1 MLSNMLE
8 DWRFQ
13 HSPHVEIGG
22 LRSYAGTQLLCKTES
37 GYEVALGSLCVAS
50 NSQMEPLTSEKQAAL
65 VRFADMLSAELITT
79 SQINRERQRRLM
91 GDLISKVQAEATAD
105 NVEEMVQAII
115 QRVYPDAQ
123 ISIQSPTNSC
133 ISLRGHPPVAHEDF
147 QDGMWEDS
155 DYIEL
160 AIESMN
166 QEKLHSDQ
174 TVRAI
179 AYQCIS
185 APISKYLVV
194 ETTKV
199 QLVFD
204 DIDAWFIE
212 RCSLLV
218 NKLFQERSIRE
229 AVEIKDRFFR
239 GITHQLRTPIHG
251 ILGSCELLNEE
262 LTALNVFSTSVTPKN
277 GTSKAAVP
285 ENASSYLGT
294 IKSSGEELMST
305 INNMLKL
312 NRWSQI
318 ANTPPIQSS
327 YDLRQ
332 LESELCND
340 IPQLVPECELSRVL
354 LYFHN
359 EIPDEASL
367 VLVDASL
374 LIECLQSLLVNA
386 VQYTSYG
393 GSVVVVI
400 STDPAFSTLCFDVI
414 DTGCGIKPEDQQRV
428 FRPYEKANEHSR
440 GAGLGL
446 TLASKIAVAMN
457 GTVTLVSS
465 REGKGSH
472 FRASFHEPSFS
483 CRNPRVSRQ
492 RQMQYLPKHCQRI
505 PHPRCPSSLSCDY
518 FMRYLERLGLDLSGH
533 PADSLGIINFTEDP
547 TEFAMLLDSV
557 QAGQV
562 AICLVPADAV
572 IRLPKKD
579 RSNIHFFTGPFSS
592 ARLDEIVTH
601 VDKQFELRSLE
612 AVPQTPLALDVPVRA
627 FEQAPDKPLQL
638 ASSDSPLSSLIV
650 DDNPINLRIMKM
662 YCEKRHIPFTAAVD
676 GQEAVDRYKSCAANR
691 YPSLILLDLQ
701 MPNMD
706 GAVACE
712 EIRRVETERSLKPSV
727 IFIVSGQDSP
737 ADKARCFRVGAND
750 FLVKP
755 VRLKTL
761 DLRIKEY
768 FSSFEGRE

>member
-1 MLSNMLE
+1 MLPNMLD

-37 GYEVALGSLCVAS
+37 GLEIALGSLCVAS
-50 NSQMEPLTSEKQAAL
+50 NSQMEPLTAEKQAAL
-65 VRFADMLSAELITT
+65 VRFADMLSAEIITT

-91 GDLISKVQAEATAD
+91 GDLISNIQAEATAD
-105 NVEEMVQAII
+105 NVEDLVRATVQ
-115 QRVYPDAQ
+115 QVYPNAQ
-123 ISIQSPTNSC
+123 ISIQSPRNEC
-133 ISLRGHPPVAHEDF
+133 ISLKSRPPVAHDDF
-147 QDGMWEDS
+147 REGMWEDS
-155 DYIEL
+155 HHIDL
-160 AIESMN
+160 AIVSMN
-166 QEKLHSDQ
+166 QEKLYSEQ

-179 AYQCIS
+179 AYQCTS

-194 ETTKV
+194 ETNKV

-218 NKLFQERSIRE
+218 NKLFQERSIKE
-229 AVEIKDRFFR
+229 VVEIKDRFFR

-262 LTALNVFSTSVTPKN
+262 LTALNASGVPTSARN
-277 GTSKAAVP
+277 GISKAAIP
-285 ENASSYLGT
+285 ANASSYLGT

-318 ANTPPIQSS
+318 ASSPPAPSS

-332 LESELCND
+332 LESELCNEL
-340 IPQLVPECELSRVL
+340 PQLVPECELPQVM

-359 EIPDEASL
+359 EISDEASL
-367 VLVDASL
+367 VLIDASL
-374 LIECLQSLLVNA
+374 LIECLESLLVNA

-400 STDPAFSTLCFDVI
+400 STDATFSTLCFDVI
-414 DTGCGIKPEDQQRV
+414 DTGCGIKLKDQQRV
-428 FRPYEKANEHSR
+428 FGPYEKASEHSR

-446 TLASKIAVAMN
+446 TLASKIAEALN
-457 GTVTLVSS
+457 GTITLVSS
-465 REGKGSH
+465 REGRGSH

-483 CRNPRVSRQ
+483 CRYPQTSRQ
-492 RQMQYLPKHCQRI
+492 RQMQYLPNYYQPI
-505 PHPRCPSSLSCDY
+505 LHPESRSSLSCDY
-518 FMRYLERLGLDLSGH
+518 FAQFLERLGLELYGD
-533 PADSLGIINFTEDP
+533 PADSLGIINFTEDSAV
-547 TEFAMLLDSV
+547 FATLLDSV
-557 QAGQV
+557 HADQV
-562 AICLVPADAV
+562 AICLVPADATSS
-572 IRLPKKD
+572 LPKKD

-592 ARLDEIVTH
+592 ARLDEIVTQI
-601 VDKQFELRSLE
+601 DKQYELRSLE
-612 AVPQTPLALDVPVRA
+612 AIPQTPLALELPIRA
-627 FEQAPDKPLQL
+627 FERAPAKPLQL
-638 ASSDSPLSSLIV
+638 ANSDPPFSSLIV
-650 DDNPINLRIMKM
+650 DDNPINLRIMSM
-662 YCEKRHIPFTAAVD
+662 YCEKRLIPFTAAVD
-676 GQEAVDRYKSCAANR
+676 GQEAVDRYKSCTANR

-701 MPNMD
+701 MPHMD

-712 EIRRVETERSLKPSV
+712 EIRRVESERSLKPSV

-761 DLRIKEY
+761 DLRIKDY
-768 FSSFEGRE
+768 FSGFERRE